1 MRAHRQ
7 TPCFLFYVANPGRK
21 FVRRNQLDFEIAEK
35 ESMIRRSGIS
45 LVDTVVAILLL
56 GVWTSITIFFVSGLG
71 PGSRSSALQRDL
83 RTMRSWLERCA
94 RHDRNQPSAV
104 EVETLEST
112 LFRIAG
118 KTKTERDSDSAS
130 GRHRRRRMVNRFGGR
145 TEVSTEGIAAET
157 GIAGRRSDTKT

>member
-1 MRAHRQ
+1 ML
-7 TPCFLFYVANPGRK
+7 LFYVANPGRK

-71 PGSRSSALQRDL
+71 PGSRSSILQRHL
-83 RTMRSWLERCA
+83 HKMRSWFER
-94 RHDRNQPSAV
+94 RTRPNYSQTSAV
-104 EVETLEST
+104 GVETLEST

-118 KTKTERDSDSAS
+118 KTNTERDSDIAS
-130 GRHRRRRMVNRFGGR
+130 DRHRRTPMVNRFDGR
-145 TEVSTEGIAAET
+145 TEVSTEGIAADT
-157 GIAGRRSDTKT
+157 GLTGRRSDTKT

>member
-1 MRAHRQ
+1 ML
-7 TPCFLFYVANPGRK
+7 LFYVANPGRG

-83 RTMRSWLERCA
+83 RTMRSWLERCT
-94 RHDRNQPSAV
+94 RPNDSQPSTDS
-104 EVETLEST
+104 VETLEGA
-112 LFRIAG
+112 LCRIAG
-118 KTKTERDSDSAS
+118 KTNTEGNSDSAS
-130 GRHRRRRMVNRFGGR
+130 DHYRRTPMVNRFG
-145 TEVSTEGIAAET
+145 
-157 GIAGRRSDTKT
+157 